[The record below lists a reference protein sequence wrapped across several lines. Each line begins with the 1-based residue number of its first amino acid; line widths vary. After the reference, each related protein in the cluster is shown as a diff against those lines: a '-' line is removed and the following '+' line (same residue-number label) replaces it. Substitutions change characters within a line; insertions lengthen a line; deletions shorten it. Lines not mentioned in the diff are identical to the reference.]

1 MNKLKIIA
9 VAAFASILV
18 LMQSCSTQNIYYAP
32 VWAAA
37 YQQKAAENKALAMQA
52 YNIAHERLDKYIA
65 EPSDKPFAVIT
76 DIDETVLDNSPYI
89 VHRALRN
96 KGYSDTT
103 WKAWT
108 ARVDADTIAGA
119 LSFFTYA
126 ASKKV
131 EVFYVSNRQQS
142 EASQTLAN
150 LKKWNFPYADETH
163 LLLKVNTSSKDARR
177 AAVATKYNVLMWF
190 GDNLGDFE
198 GTYDTLP
205 VAARDKQTVQERDK
219 FGSRFIV
226 LPNAMYGG
234 WQSALLNYNHKLSA
248 KEQKK
253 LIESQLKNY

>member
-1 MNKLKIIA
+1 MNRLKIIPA
-9 VAAFASILV
+9 VSLVVAIIL
-18 LMQSCSTQNIYYAP
+18 LQSCSTQNINYAP

-37 YQQKAAENKALAMQA
+37 YQQKAAENKALALQA
-52 YNIAHERLDKYIA
+52 YNMAHERLDKYII

-76 DIDETVLDNSPYI
+76 DIDETVLDNSPYT
-89 VHRALRN
+89 VHRALQN
-96 KGYSDTT
+96 KGYSDTS
-103 WKAWT
+103 WKEWT
-108 ARVDADTIAGA
+108 ARADADTIAGA
-119 LSFFTYA
+119 LSFFAYA

-131 EVFYVSNRQQS
+131 EVFYVSNRQGS

-163 LLLKVNTSSKDARR
+163 LLLKTNTSNKDARR
-177 AAVATKYNVLMWF
+177 AAVAQKYNVLMWF

-198 GTYDTLP
+198 GIYDTLP
-205 VAARDKQTVQERDK
+205 MAAREKQTIQEHDK

-234 WQSALLNYNHKLSA
+234 WQSALLNYSHKLSA

-253 LIESQLKNY
+253 IIEGQLKNY